1 VRSGEAELPVAPQAL
16 ARWLIVTYCQLLPG
30 WLTRQSERSG
40 RRCFPVISDSKEEG
54 QSDCSHFGLA
64 D

>member
-1 VRSGEAELPVAPQAL
+1 VRSGEAELPFAPEAS
-16 ARWLIVTYCQLLPG
+16 ARWLIVTCCKSLPG
-30 WLTRQSERSG
+30 WLTRQSKRSE

-54 QSDCSHFGLA
+54 KSDCGHFGLA